1 MVLSVP
7 DCYNKHQKYIN
18 SLPYSLEIKENPI
31 HYKLLLHYQPQCD
44 VPSVTS
50 SGIRV
55 VKMHNKL
62 DRQYSTHRNSNSHSV
77 FFGYHLA
84 S

>member
-31 HYKLLLHYQPQCD
+31 HYELLLHY
-44 VPSVTS
+44 PSHQSNVTLLS
-50 SGIRV
+50 
-55 VKMHNKL
+55 
-62 DRQYSTHRNSNSHSV
+62 
-77 FFGYHLA
+77 
-84 S
+84 